1 MWMLIPLAGFA
12 LGLGVGRWWIVAAAM
27 PLWAYI
33 VYLDEL
39 HGRLAVVVAS
49 QLSILLAC
57 AIGSGVAARRLYER
71 RRNRVE
77 A

>member
-1 MWMLIPLAGFA
+1 MWMLIPLGGFA
-12 LGLGVGRWWIVAAAM
+12 LGLAIGRWWIVAASM

-39 HGRLAVVVAS
+39 DGRLTVVIAS
-49 QLSILLAC
+49 LLAGLLAC
-57 AIGSGVAARRLYER
+57 AIGSGVALRRVHGRRRLR
-71 RRNRVE
+71 